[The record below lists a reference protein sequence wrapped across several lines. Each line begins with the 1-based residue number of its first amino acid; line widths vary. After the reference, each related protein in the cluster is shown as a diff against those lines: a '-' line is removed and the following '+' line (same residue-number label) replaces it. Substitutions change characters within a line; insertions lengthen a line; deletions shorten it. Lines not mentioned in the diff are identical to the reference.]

1 MGLQRF
7 FDFLKAPPVCRL
19 PDPRFDFAGRYNRP
33 DRLKRG
39 ARLTP
44 KPLLRFFAA
53 MFPMMFAIKSVAT
66 GKHEFVQRRDP
77 LVGRAP
83 RQRYRR
89 LGRPSVPLL
98 RRPSPVNHSRHE
110 YLSGPEA

>member
-19 PDPRFDFAGRYNRP
+19 PDLRFDFAGRYNRP

-53 MFPMMFAIKSVAT
+53 MLPMMFAIKSVAT

-77 LVGRAP
+77 LVGESPPSEVQAVRPAIRAT
-83 RQRYRR
+83 
-89 LGRPSVPLL
+89 
-98 RRPSPVNHSRHE
+98 SPASLAGE
-110 YLSGPEA
+110 SLQA